1 MEWKSVGAEEAGVSE
16 WVNKVLDFNTADNLL
31 SKMLNT
37 N

>member
-1 MEWKSVGAEEAGVSE
+1 MGVEETGVSE
-16 WVNKVLDFNTADNLL
+16 WVNKVLDFNTADNL

>member
-1 MEWKSVGAEEAGVSE
+1 MGVEETGVSE